1 MPNSDSPKKTSPL
14 NHLLTLVFVLVFL
27 LAIGNIVGTN
37 SLATQGVVLDD
48 ILSQTQAFTKEN
60 QIAAVEI
67 GKINNLGY
75 LEKAAAELGFQRVR
89 SNLIITA
96 PEAVAAVIQ
105 R

>member
-1 MPNSDSPKKTSPL
+1 MPNSDSPKKFEPL
-14 NHLLTLVFVLVFL
+14 NRLLALVFVLVFL

-48 ILSQTQAFTKEN
+48 ILSQTQAITKEN

-67 GKINNLGY
+67 GKISNLGY
-75 LEKAAAELGFQRVR
+75 LEKAAARLGFQRVR